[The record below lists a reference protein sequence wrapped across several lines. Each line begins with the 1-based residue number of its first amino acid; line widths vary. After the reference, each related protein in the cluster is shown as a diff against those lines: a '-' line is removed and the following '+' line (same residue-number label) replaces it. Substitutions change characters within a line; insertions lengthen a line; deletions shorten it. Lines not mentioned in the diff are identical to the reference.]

1 MPRLKLVFSSFNQLV
16 SVTKLDKR
24 YENIYFLYTVNP
36 VRRASEEQRLNQT
49 ILLES
54 SDSRREMAA
63 GGSESVA
70 AGRQELCRFVST
82 GW

>member
-1 MPRLKLVFSSFNQLV
+1 MPRLKLGFSSFNLLV

-24 YENIYFLYTVNP
+24 YENIHFLYTVNP
-36 VRRASEEQRLNQT
+36 VRRASEEQR
-49 ILLES
+49 
-54 SDSRREMAA
+54 SRREMAA
-63 GGSESVA
+63 GVSESVA